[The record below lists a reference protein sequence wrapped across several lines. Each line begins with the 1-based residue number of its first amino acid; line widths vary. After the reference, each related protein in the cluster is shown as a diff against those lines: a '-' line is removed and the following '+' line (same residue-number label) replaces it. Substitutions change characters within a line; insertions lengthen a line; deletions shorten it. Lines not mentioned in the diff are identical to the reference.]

1 MSASLNKKLENVQW
15 GEYRIGDLFDS
26 ENGDFD
32 IQKKHISNKGDYV
45 VTAGLTDNGILGK
58 TEVKSKI
65 FKENTITIDMF
76 GNAFFRNFQYKMV
89 THARVFSLTPRF
101 DMNVSR
107 GIYIVN
113 SFKFLTLKFGY
124 ENMCSWS
131 KIKNNIIK
139 LPTKNGK
146 IDFEFIEEYINELEV
161 YHINELESY
170 LKVTGL
176 KDYSLTE
183 YDKKVLD
190 KFNELN
196 ENTRQTDRHGLILE
210 NIFMDKI
217 YDSYENIS
225 WNTYRIEDLFTIEK
239 TRSFNSNCLVDGF
252 DYDYI
257 TRTSYNQGILRGTG
271 YVNGENIN
279 QSGVWSLGLI
289 SMDFFYRKKKWYA
302 GQFIRKVVPKIEIK
316 SNSILFFTVI
326 LNTLQHKLK
335 SVLVRNVDKIFENSK
350 IQLPTKNGKIDYEF
364 MEDFI
369 RVIKKIVIK
378 DVVIY
383 ADRKIEVTKKVVN
396 R

>member
-161 YHINELESY
+161 
-170 LKVTGL
+170 
-176 KDYSLTE
+176 
-183 YDKKVLD
+183 
-190 KFNELN
+190 
-196 ENTRQTDRHGLILE
+196 
-210 NIFMDKI
+210 
-217 YDSYENIS
+217 
-225 WNTYRIEDLFTIEK
+225 
-239 TRSFNSNCLVDGF
+239 
-252 DYDYI
+252 
-257 TRTSYNQGILRGTG
+257 
-271 YVNGENIN
+271 
-279 QSGVWSLGLI
+279 
-289 SMDFFYRKKKWYA
+289 
-302 GQFIRKVVPKIEIK
+302 
-316 SNSILFFTVI
+316 
-326 LNTLQHKLK
+326 
-335 SVLVRNVDKIFENSK
+335 
-350 IQLPTKNGKIDYEF
+350 
-364 MEDFI
+364 
-369 RVIKKIVIK
+369 
-378 DVVIY
+378 
-383 ADRKIEVTKKVVN
+383 
-396 R
+396 

>member
-1 MSASLNKKLENVQW
+1 
-15 GEYRIGDLFDS
+15 
-26 ENGDFD
+26 
-32 IQKKHISNKGDYV
+32 
-45 VTAGLTDNGILGK
+45 
-58 TEVKSKI
+58 
-65 FKENTITIDMF
+65 
-76 GNAFFRNFQYKMV
+76 
-89 THARVFSLTPRF
+89 
-101 DMNVSR
+101 
-107 GIYIVN
+107 
-113 SFKFLTLKFGY
+113 
-124 ENMCSWS
+124 
-131 KIKNNIIK
+131 
-139 LPTKNGK
+139 
-146 IDFEFIEEYINELEV
+146 
-161 YHINELESY
+161 
-170 LKVTGL
+170 
-176 KDYSLTE
+176 
-183 YDKKVLD
+183 
-190 KFNELN
+190 
-196 ENTRQTDRHGLILE
+196 
-210 NIFMDKI
+210 MDKI